1 MKKTKLLMIAIALIV
16 LSATLSSCFFGGV
29 KVTDF
34 LNADYETSAYVYTQ
48 ANEIVGAEGYSYVK
62 SNGYLAVFQK
72 LDETTSTYTYRV
84 ISLSDGIVVDT
95 YGQSNTAYSFNFYG
109 AALVVTSVYTD
120 PESAYAKAE
129 TAYTLF
135 DGTGSKIATSKY
147 SGEVKTLNG
156 DFVYYDGTIYE
167 TKENGKLVTFTSV
180 PEYVLT
186 DIDEVNDNY
195 FYSIN
200 SRSVVV
206 YDHAFNYVS
215 SYEVPGYAKHINT
228 FILNNGDILVQYF
241 RLLDSHEDKYD
252 LLVAESGSEAK
263 YEVETLL
270 VSAETGKATNKSKL
284 NDYMIYEIM
293 PNYELCD
300 AEDDNSEYTDT
311 FDNIIVLAP
320 IVNKNIDASET
331 AMEIRYI
338 SNRASLGKSVKVL
351 DDMAI
356 ELPEKVSDGIYMVG
370 TISGLALID
379 ENGKVLNRLSDTLDL
394 VGEYFVGKTA
404 IYDTDLE
411 MVYDIRSNN
420 AELLG
425 VVGDSIIIKKELY
438 GNEYEYLLF
447 HDGKAESIYNDK
459 PDSSSEFVILGDIG
473 YAIVDTAIGETRC
486 FNTDGT
492 LLLVASNYV
501 ETLCSGKDLCLVAVQ
516 SESVTRY
523 YVIK

>member
-1 MKKTKLLMIAIALIV
+1 MKRTKFFILVTALIV
-16 LSATLSSCFFGGV
+16 LSMTLSSCFIGGV

-48 ANEIVGAEGYSYVK
+48 ANDLVGAEGYNYVS

-84 ISLSDGIVVDT
+84 ISLTDGIIVDT

-120 PESAYAKAE
+120 PESAYARPE

-135 DGTGSKIATSKY
+135 DGTGSRIATSKY

-167 TKENGKLVTFTSV
+167 TKENGKLITFASV

-186 DIDEVNDNY
+186 DIDEVNENY

-200 SRSVVV
+200 SKSIVV
-206 YDHAFNYVS
+206 YDHAFNYIS
-215 SYEVPGYAKHINT
+215 SYEVPGYAKAVNT

-241 RLLDSHEDKYD
+241 RLLDSHDDKYD
-252 LLVAESGSEAK
+252 LLIAESGSQAK

-270 VSAETGKATNKSKL
+270 VSAKTGKATAKSKL
-284 NDYMIYEIM
+284 NDYMIYDVM

-300 AEDDNSEYTDT
+300 AEDDNSEYTDS

-320 IVNKNIDASET
+320 IVDKNIDASET

-338 SNRASLGKSVKVL
+338 SNKASLGKSIKIL

-356 ELPEKVSDGIYMVG
+356 ELPEKVSDGVYMVE
-370 TISGLALID
+370 TIAGLALID
-379 ENGKVLNRLSDTLDL
+379 ENGAVLNRLSDTLDL

-404 IYDTDLE
+404 IYDTDLD
-411 MVYDIRSNN
+411 MVYDIRNNN

-447 HDGKAESIYNDK
+447 HDGKTKSIYNDT
-459 PDSSSEFVILGDIG
+459 PDSNSEFVILGDIG
-473 YAIVDTAIGETRC
+473 YAIVDATTGETRC
-486 FNTDGT
+486 FNTDGQ
-492 LLLVASNYV
+492 LLLTVNNYI

-516 SESVTRY
+516 SESIVRY